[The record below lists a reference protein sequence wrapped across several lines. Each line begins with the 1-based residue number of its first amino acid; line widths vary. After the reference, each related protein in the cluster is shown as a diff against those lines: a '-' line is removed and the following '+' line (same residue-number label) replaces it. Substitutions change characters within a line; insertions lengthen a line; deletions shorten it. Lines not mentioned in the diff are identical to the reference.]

1 MDFLVTSLLII
12 ICLFYVYN
20 ANIIWP
26 LLFLLIFVPLE
37 VCMVVANL
45 RKVPHG
51 AWFPLLMAGIFFSF
65 LCLWRWA
72 RSKKVDQ
79 EYEQRIKIG
88 DLFPIIHCKNN
99 NNKSCHILKK
109 MLSPNL
115 VPFHYLD
122 IPD

>member
-1 MDFLVTSLLII
+1 MNWLLMIGVICTTAGFKNSNNVTAAYGLGISMDFLVTSLLII

-51 AWFPLLMAGIFFSF
+51 AWFPL
-65 LCLWRWA
+65 
-72 RSKKVDQ
+72 
-79 EYEQRIKIG
+79 
-88 DLFPIIHCKNN
+88 
-99 NNKSCHILKK
+99 
-109 MLSPNL
+109 
-115 VPFHYLD
+115 
-122 IPD
+122 